1 MPVDA
6 RGRGGDLENQCSIFS
21 AQEVIYL
28 ARILWRPSAHP
39 DLARTLW
46 NIKYKFQGQSRQE
59 AGMGPEHVEFKVGW
73 VDADLVICCH

>member
-1 MPVDA
+1 MQHFLCTRSDLFSPHPVEA
-6 RGRGGDLENQCSIFS
+6 QCTSGPGEDS
-21 AQEVIYL
+21 V
-28 ARILWRPSAHP
+28 
-39 DLARTLW
+39 LW